1 MVKITNGIS
10 TIEVTRGAFEGIFAK
25 QGFHLV
31 DDENLC
37 QHNPANNSNG
47 ASVGSDNSNANGN
60 DDNDDDA
67 DGNNN
72 AQLDSSDEEKSEDEL
87 FLSEIVE
94 KPISQWNKDEIK
106 RFAALKEINLSDVK
120 NTADAKTRIKEFF
133 DEQAAKE

>member
-1 MVKITNGIS
+1 MVKITNGIN

-31 DDENLC
+31 DDENPC
-37 QHNPANNSNG
+37 QHNPADNSNG
-47 ASVGSDNSNANGN
+47 ASVGSDNSNANGS
-60 DDNDDDA
+60 DDDDA

-72 AQLDSSDEEKSEDEL
+72 AQSGSSDEEKSEDEL

-106 RFAALKEINLSDVK
+106 HFAALKEINLSDVK

>member
-1 MVKITNGIS
+1 MVKITNGIN

-37 QHNPANNSNG
+37 QHNPANNSDG
-47 ASVGSDNSNANGN
+47 ASNGSDNSNAN
-60 DDNDDDA
+60 DDNDNDA
-67 DGNNN
+67 GNNDDSQAN
-72 AQLDSSDEEKSEDEL
+72 ASDEEKSKDEL

-120 NTADAKTRIKEFF
+120 NTADAKARIKEFF

>member
-1 MVKITNGIS
+1 MVKITNGIN

-31 DDENLC
+31 DDENHC
-37 QHNPANNSNG
+37 QQKPASNSNG
-47 ASVGSDNSNANGN
+47 TSTGSDNSNANSDN
-60 DDNDDDA
+60 DNDADDNSQA
-67 DGNNN
+67 N
-72 AQLDSSDEEKSEDEL
+72 ASGSDEEKSEDEL

-106 RFAALKEINLSDVK
+106 RFATLKEINLSDVK
-120 NTADAKTRIKEFF
+120 NTADAKARIKEFF